1 VPKCRQRSILSIRW
15 HWPTLTAFGPFWTVA
30 RHRMAIVPGDQFAL
44 WAPAGPGG
52 FHALG
57 SVTAGAEEVPDK
69 GPCWPD
75 PAEGERLTS
84 YGPLGCCYLARRSF
98 RLSILCDYHHR
109 AYLRPTQIARVAGPP
124 TAVHADRTVRLND
137 PAGDRSGER
146 LPVAFRWIASG
157 VFTGLH
163 SAGRWCLLSSR
174 PGFESLQTRYL
185 RKRRCDGQHSAAAT
199 TASGPA
205 RAGRIQCITTVGAG
219 RRWPVSNRGS

>member
-1 VPKCRQRSILSIRW
+1 VPKFRQRSILSIRW

-84 YGPLGCCYLARRSF
+84 YGPLGCCYLARRSC

-109 AYLRPTQIARVAGPP
+109 ARICGRPR
-124 TAVHADRTVRLND
+124 
-137 PAGDRSGER
+137 
-146 LPVAFRWIASG
+146 
-157 VFTGLH
+157 
-163 SAGRWCLLSSR
+163 
-174 PGFESLQTRYL
+174 
-185 RKRRCDGQHSAAAT
+185 
-199 TASGPA
+199 
-205 RAGRIQCITTVGAG
+205 
-219 RRWPVSNRGS
+219 